1 MDTMTMTIRV
11 SAIEDD
17 ARYRESLAALFTH
30 APGFSWGGSFARP
43 SDALEAVAVG
53 IARGEEQP
61 WDLMLMD
68 LDLPGMHGVEVTRQ
82 LKQMLPGLQIVVL
95 TVFEDVTS
103 IVNAICAGAD
113 GYLLKRTSAN
123 ELVHQLE
130 GIVAGGAPLTAGV
143 ARTIL
148 EVVRTAPPTAGGS
161 RGEAPSLTERE
172 KDVLQGLV
180 NGRSYKQV
188 GDELGVSLDTVRS
201 HIRSIYRKLQVHS
214 VAEAV
219 SRALRERLV

>member
-1 MDTMTMTIRV
+1 M
-11 SAIEDD
+11 
-17 ARYRESLAALFTH
+17 
-30 APGFSWGGSFARP
+30 
-43 SDALEAVAVG
+43 
-53 IARGEEQP
+53 
-61 WDLMLMD
+61 
-68 LDLPGMHGVEVTRQ
+68 
-82 LKQMLPGLQIVVL
+82 
-95 TVFEDVTS
+95 
-103 IVNAICAGAD
+103 
-113 GYLLKRTSAN
+113 
-123 ELVHQLE
+123 
-130 GIVAGGAPLTAGV
+130 AGGAPLTAGV

-148 EVVRTAPPTAGGS
+148 DVVRTAPPTAGGS

-219 SRALRERLV
+219 SRALARALV

>member
-1 MDTMTMTIRV
+1 MDTTTMTIRV

-113 GYLLKRTSAN
+113 QASCAP
-123 ELVHQLE
+123 
-130 GIVAGGAPLTAGV
+130 AGWCSPVFGSWW
-143 ARTIL
+143 I
-148 EVVRTAPPTAGGS
+148 RTASTRFS
-161 RGEAPSLTERE
+161 RTDSTRME
-172 KDVLQGLV
+172 
-180 NGRSYKQV
+180 
-188 GDELGVSLDTVRS
+188 
-201 HIRSIYRKLQVHS
+201 
-214 VAEAV
+214 
-219 SRALRERLV
+219 

>member
-1 MDTMTMTIRV
+1 MTIRV
-11 SAIEDD
+11 CAIEDD
-17 ARYRESLAALFTH
+17 ARYRDSLSALFTH
-30 APGFSWGGSFARP
+30 APGFSWAGAYARP
-43 SDALEAVAVG
+43 TEALEAAAVAT
-53 IARGEEQP
+53 ARGDAPP
-61 WDLMLMD
+61 WDVVLMD
-68 LDLPGMHGVEVTRQ
+68 LDLPGMHGVEVTRR
-82 LKQMLPGLQIVVL
+82 LKEMLPNLQIVVL

-123 ELVHQLE
+123 ELLHQLE
-130 GIVAGGAPLTAGV
+130 QIIAGGAPLTAGV

-148 EVVRTAPPTAGGS
+148 DVVRTGAAPSGS
-161 RGEAPSLTERE
+161 RGEAPSLTDRE

>member
-68 LDLPGMHGVEVTRQ
+68 L
-82 LKQMLPGLQIVVL
+82 
-95 TVFEDVTS
+95 
-103 IVNAICAGAD
+103 
-113 GYLLKRTSAN
+113 
-123 ELVHQLE
+123 
-130 GIVAGGAPLTAGV
+130 GAPLVAGQPFV
-143 ARTIL
+143 VTLTFERSGTR
-148 EVVRTAPPTAGGS
+148 EVDVEVLAPDQAPPTA
-161 RGEAPSLTERE
+161 RR
-172 KDVLQGLV
+172 
-180 NGRSYKQV
+180 
-188 GDELGVSLDTVRS
+188 
-201 HIRSIYRKLQVHS
+201 
-214 VAEAV
+214 
-219 SRALRERLV
+219 

>member
-113 GYLLKRTSAN
+113 GYSSSARRPTSWSTSSRASSPVAHHSLRAWPAPFSMWFVPRRPPREVLAAKRRPSPSARKTCSRVSSTDGRTSRWAM
-123 ELVHQLE
+123 
-130 GIVAGGAPLTAGV
+130 
-143 ARTIL
+143 
-148 EVVRTAPPTAGGS
+148 
-161 RGEAPSLTERE
+161 SL
-172 KDVLQGLV
+172 
-180 NGRSYKQV
+180 
-188 GDELGVSLDTVRS
+188 
-201 HIRSIYRKLQVHS
+201 
-214 VAEAV
+214 A
-219 SRALRERLV
+219 

>member
-1 MDTMTMTIRV
+1 MTERAV
-11 SAIEDD
+11 FPVQVRLF
-17 ARYRESLAALFTH
+17 ARYAELLGSSEVTVRLAA
-30 APGFSWGGSFARP
+30 GGT
-43 SDALEAVAVG
+43 VADVVHG
-53 IARGEEQP
+53 VRA
-61 WDLMLMD
+61 
-68 LDLPGMHGVEVTRQ
+68 LPGGGALPERMHGVEVTRQ

-148 EVVRTAPPTAGGS
+148 DVVRTAPPTAGGS